1 MFKLVNL
8 LVFILLLYSTVYAQS
23 DDDFLSDFGGD
34 DFEEIESELDLVTTN
49 VVEEKSSDNSIEKKS
64 TSESF
69 DWDAI
74 FSQKLYYGLEYPSA
88 PFLRRAPGIE
98 AIHSNINLGLNTKFA
113 EVINF
118 KLSGDVNWD
127 WGGYFESSKYSY
139 GPTSADFML
148 RDLFID
154 FYPIDGLW
162 LRVGNQIIARGESN
176 LLISSDI
183 ANPRDLST
191 IGLQDLN
198 DIRLHIPSI
207 LAAYNIGSV
216 KQEIIVFLDEKRNK
230 VARPG
235 TAFDPAAAFL
245 GASIITNAS
254 PVQNNISYALRNKI
268 LLSGFELDLSLGEY
282 NNKQLSTLS
291 SSVSGNVTTLNTEQD
306 RIIFLGLSGNIA
318 FSDFVLKFDTSHKKG
333 KRFPYSNPLVGPW
346 SENEVSEFS
355 LSADY
360 SGLRDLSINIELA
373 SAYIHN
379 HSAQI
384 ANKQNEYGYSLRF
397 DWRLYNDLLDIS
409 LQHAN
414 ILGDNGSFSSVSAVY
429 ELSDSINIGSKFISF
444 DSYNSTQQLYP
455 YRHQDLIELTLD
467 YYFN

>member
-8 LVFILLLYSTVYAQS
+8 LFFVIFLNSTVYAQS

-49 VVEEKSSDNSIEKKS
+49 VVKEKFSDNSFEKEP
-64 TSESF
+64 TTESF

-74 FSQKLYYGLEYPSA
+74 FSQKLHYGLESPSV
-88 PFLRRAPGIE
+88 PFFRRAPGIE

-113 EVINF
+113 DVINF

-127 WGGYFESSKYSY
+127 WGYFESSKYSY
-139 GPTSADFML
+139 GPTAADFKL
-148 RDLFID
+148 RDLYID

-191 IGLQDLN
+191 IGLQDLD
-198 DIRLHIPSI
+198 DIRLNIPSI
-207 LAAYNIGSV
+207 LAGYNIGSV

-230 VARPG
+230 VARSG

-245 GASIITNAS
+245 GASIITNVSRA
-254 PVQNNISYALRNKI
+254 QHNISYALRNKI
-268 LLSGFELDLSLGEY
+268 ILSGFELDLSLGEY
-282 NNKQLSTLS
+282 NNKQLSTLG
-291 SSVSGNVTTLNTEQD
+291 SSVTGNVTTLNTKQD
-306 RIIFLGLSGNIA
+306 RIGFLGLSGNIA
-318 FSDFVLKFDTSHKKG
+318 LSDFVLKFDTSHKKG
-333 KRFPYSNPLVGPW
+333 KRFPYSNPLIGPW
-346 SENEVSEFS
+346 SDNEVSEFS
-355 LSADY
+355 LAADY
-360 SGLRDLSINIELA
+360 SGLRNLNINIELA

-379 HSAQI
+379 HSAQM
-384 ANKQNEYGYSLRF
+384 ANKQNEHGYSLRF
-397 DWRLYNDLLDIS
+397 DWNLYNDLLDIS

-429 ELSDSINIGSKFISF
+429 ELSDNINIGSKFISF
-444 DSYNSTQQLYP
+444 DSDNNTQQLYP
-455 YRHQDLIELTLD
+455 YRNQDLIELSLD

>member
-49 VVEEKSSDNSIEKKS
+49 VVEEKSFDNSIEKKS

-127 WGGYFESSKYSY
+127 WGGYFESTKYSY

-191 IGLQDLN
+191 IGLQDLD

>member
-1 MFKLVNL
+1 VFKLVNL

-127 WGGYFESSKYSY
+127 WGGYFESTKYSY

-191 IGLQDLN
+191 IGLQDLD

-333 KRFPYSNPLVGPW
+333 KRFPYSNPLIGPW

-355 LSADY
+355 LGADY